1 MDRLG
6 FEGIIDILV
15 LKLYALVDHFDLEG
29 RRELFMSSSSVFL
42 FDNTSRY
49 YLVFASLFLTPR
61 ALLLHVDYGSVW
73 IELILLKLKTENTVA
88 K

>member
-61 ALLLHVDYGSVW
+61 ALLLHVDYESVW